1 MARVRVGLR
10 LGLGL
15 GFELGLGLGLSP
27 AMGACFRSMVA
38 KMCASRALWL
48 SLRRLMARLWL
59 SSYLEW
65 RSESRAARWPL

>member
-1 MARVRVGLR
+1 MR

-15 GFELGLGLGLSP
+15 GFEFGLSP
-27 AMGACFRSMVA
+27 AMRACFRAMVA

-65 RSESRAARWPL
+65 RAEARAARWPL